1 MSSAHEWASIR
12 AATGHIT
19 VLVSLIVC
27 AGARLAWA
35 QTALLRM
42 NEHYIAGPMPGQ
54 NRDEWLTAAR
64 EYRRQIRENGFARA
78 ETRAAGARQLDL
90 RIYDRADL
98 QWMAR
103 NFACHFTFM
112 YDRSFY
118 DPESGRYTVDEFL
131 DDGVREFGGYDSIML
146 WQGYPRLGVDDRNQF
161 DMYRD
166 MPGGL
171 KGLREMVRRC
181 HERGVKVFIDYNP
194 WDTGTRRE
202 GEPDEQ
208 ALADLVAAIE
218 ADGIFLD
225 TMTAGSVELR
235 RRIDQARPG
244 VAFIPEGHPAIEQLS
259 ICSGSWAQWLVD
271 SYLPGMLHLKWVEP
285 RHMQFQIRRWN
296 TDHAAEIETAFFNGS
311 GMMIWENIFGS
322 YNPWSARDRAIWRRA
337 SAILR
342 CFASDF
348 ASERWEPF
356 YPTLVDRLYAH
367 RWPGDGYSLF
377 TLLNHGQPLNNAGL
391 MDVPYGKDSRFF
403 DVWRGRDLQ
412 TRPAGTG
419 TRIIDSVDRL
429 GCILAIEQARITPE
443 LEKLLS
449 QGRIE
454 SEPRLPIDQR
464 NVVRSVVEA
473 EPVKPTPLV
482 PRHSPP
488 KAMVLVPGAKL
499 RMQIKHMRR
508 ECGCYPDP
516 GTPKDRWN
524 DFLAG
529 NPHDQILTHDYA
541 VDLKSFFIDEVEVSN
556 ADFSRFLEATRY
568 QPKHPENFLKHWPNG
583 HMPETL
589 ADHPVV
595 YVDLDDARAYAK
607 WAGKR
612 LPTEAEW
619 QLAAQGTDGRA
630 WPWGNEFDAS
640 RCNCDGQGTMP
651 VRSLPDGRSPCGC
664 YHMLGNV
671 WEWTESARDDGHT
684 RFVMIRGG
692 SWFDAKGSIWYIRSA
707 TERCDSHVKFIRM
720 WPGLDRCA
728 TIGFR
733 CVMDVAE

>member
-1 MSSAHEWASIR
+1 MFHARRFASIR
-12 AATGHIT
+12 AAAGPIA
-19 VLVSLIVC
+19 LFASLMPC
-27 AGARLAWA
+27 AEA
-35 QTALLRM
+35 QRASAQAAELRM
-42 NEHYIAGPMPGQ
+42 NEHYIAGPTAGRH
-54 NRDEWLTAAR
+54 RDEWLAAVR
-64 EYRRQIRENGFARA
+64 EFRRQIRENGSVQA
-78 ETRAAGARQLDL
+78 ETQPAAAHRLDL

-98 QWMAR
+98 LWMAR

-118 DPESGRYTVDEFL
+118 EPESGRYTIDEFL
-131 DDGVREFGGYDSIML
+131 DDGVREFGGYDSIVL

-166 MPGGL
+166 MPGGP
-171 KGLREMVRRC
+171 KGLREVVRRC
-181 HERGVKVFIDYNP
+181 HERGVRVFIDYNP
-194 WDTGTRRE
+194 WETGTRRE
-202 GEPDEQ
+202 DKPDEQ
-208 ALADLVAAIE
+208 ALGDLVAAIE

-244 VAFIPEGHPAIEQLS
+244 VAFVPEGHPAIEQLS
-259 ICSGSWAQWLVD
+259 ICSGSWAQWLAD
-271 SYLPGMLHLKWVEP
+271 PYPPGMLHLKWIEP

-311 GMMIWENIFGS
+311 GVMIWENVFGT
-322 YNPWSARDRAIWRRA
+322 YNPWSLKDRSDWRRA

-342 CFASDF
+342 HFASDF
-348 ASERWEPF
+348 TSDRWEPF
-356 YPTLVDRLYAH
+356 YPTLVDDLCAH
-367 RWPGDGYSLF
+367 RWPGDGHSLF
-377 TLLNHGQPLNNAGL
+377 TLLNHGRPLDNTAL
-391 MDVPYGKDSRFF
+391 LEISSGKNLEFF
-403 DVWRGRDLQ
+403 NLWNGESLQ
-412 TRPAGTG
+412 VNLSGTS
-419 TRIIDSVDRL
+419 TRIIGSVDRL
-429 GCILAIEQARITPE
+429 GCILAIEQAKITPE

-449 QGRIE
+449 QGRVE
-454 SEPRLPIDQR
+454 SKPRLPTDQR
-464 NVVRSVVEA
+464 NVARSVVEA

-488 KAMVLVPGAKL
+488 KGMVLVPGAKL
-499 RMQIKHMRR
+499 RMRIEHMRR

-516 GTPKDRWN
+516 GTPKEKWS
-524 DFLAG
+524 DFLRG
-529 NPHDQILTHDYA
+529 HPHDGLLRHDYS
-541 VDLKSFFIDEVEVSN
+541 VDVKSFFIDEAEVSN
-556 ADFSRFLEATRY
+556 ADFARFLEATRY
-568 QPKHPENFLKHWPNG
+568 QPKHPENFLKHWPG
-583 HMPETL
+583 GQMPDGL
-589 ADHPVV
+589 AEHPVV

-612 LPTEAEW
+612 LPTEPEW
-619 QLAAQGTDGRA
+619 QLAAQGTDGRP
-630 WPWGNEFDAS
+630 WPSGNGFDAS
-640 RCNCDGQGTMP
+640 RCNCDGKGTIP
-651 VRSLPDGRSPCGC
+651 VRSLPDGRSPYGC

-692 SWFDAKGSIWYIRSA
+692 SWFDAKGSVWYIRSA